1 MAWLVRN
8 QNGALLISSNKPER
22 INTDDT
28 IYSHWGFSA
37 EMLMDDYADTTFAEL
52 ISIADELL
60 IGKHITWD
68 DEPVELKDE

>member
-28 IYSHWGFSA
+28 IY
-37 EMLMDDYADTTFAEL
+37 E
-52 ISIADELL
+52 I
-60 IGKHITWD
+60 
-68 DEPVELKDE
+68 